1 MDEQLVARDLQTV
14 LRGLSADDIALKH
27 GDPSR
32 FVATFNNC
40 AVGAVRFSGQPPW
53 ERHPDG
59 DELLHVIE
67 GELELTLLTPEGRVQ
82 VAGPAR
88 AVFLVPPRP
97 RPPRPPRGASRCS
110 SPPPPRTAGGLFRTS
125 PPPPPCQIPVPS

>member
-82 VAGPAR
+82 VAVPAGS
-88 AVFLVPPRP
+88 VFIV
-97 RPPRPPRGASRCS
+97 PRGLWHRSRT
-110 SPPPPRTAGGLFRTS
+110 RGVVAMLFATPTKNGEVS
-125 PPPPPCQIPVPS
+125 FADDPTPAA

>member
-82 VAGPAR
+82 VAVPAGS
-88 AVFLVPPRP
+88 VFIV
-97 RPPRPPRGASRCS
+97 PRGLWHRSRT
-110 SPPPPRTAGGLFRTS
+110 RGVVAMLFATPTKNGEVS
-125 PPPPPCQIPVPS
+125 FADDPT